1 MTEESTSL
9 PPKDWLRRKPV
20 QLGIAATVCVML
32 LALAG
37 LWWAR
42 HAHQQ
47 PSPAVDNRPVGASGL
62 PLPRF
67 VSISARRANLR
78 SGPGRAYPVRWVYTR
93 RNWPLKVIRE
103 YGVWRQVEDIDG
115 TTGWM
120 HAALLSGRR
129 FGVIRADRPVALHA
143 KPRPD
148 SVVLYRAEPGVL
160 VRILR
165 CGPAWCRVRIA
176 GGKAWIQKTALWGV
190 LPREIID

>member
-1 MTEESTSL
+1 MTEET
-9 PPKDWLRRKPV
+9 RRLSPSRWRRAKPAPIA
-20 QLGIAATVCVML
+20 IAAAGLIL
-32 LALAG
+32 LVVGG

-42 HAHQQ
+42 GAHRGE
-47 PSPAVDNRPVGASGL
+47 PPPADTRPVGASGL

-67 VSISARRANLR
+67 VSLSARRANLR
-78 SGPGRAYPVRWVYTR
+78 SGPGRDYPVRWVYTR

-129 FGVIRADRPVALHA
+129 FGVIRGDRPVVLHA
-143 KPRPD
+143 KPRAD
-148 SVVLYRAEPGVL
+148 SMVLYRAEPGVL

-165 CGPAWCRVRIA
+165 CGPVWCRVRIA
-176 GGKAWIQKTALWGV
+176 GGRAWVPKTALWGV
-190 LPREIID
+190 LPRELID

>member
-1 MTEESTSL
+1 MTEETRRLS
-9 PPKDWLRRKPV
+9 PPGWLRGKPAASV
-20 QLGIAATVCVML
+20 AIAAGVLLV

-42 HAHQQ
+42 GTHRDG
-47 PSPAVDNRPVGASGL
+47 PPPADNRPVGASGL

-67 VSISARRANLR
+67 VSVSARRANLR
-78 SGPGRAYPVRWVYTR
+78 SGPGRGYPVRWVYTR
-93 RNWPLKVIRE
+93 RNWPLKVVRE
-103 YGVWRQVEDIDG
+103 YGVWRQVVDIDG

-129 FGVIRADRPVALHA
+129 YGVIRGDRPVALHA
-143 KPRPD
+143 KPRAD
-148 SVVLYRAEPGVL
+148 SMVLYRAEPGVL

-176 GGKAWIQKTALWGV
+176 GGKAWVPKTALWGV

>member
-1 MTEESTSL
+1 MTEETTRL
-9 PPKDWLRRKPV
+9 PPARWLRRKRTAV
-20 QLGIAATVCVML
+20 GVAVVGVL
-32 LALAG
+32 LVVLAG
-37 LWWAR
+37 LWWAHNEQR
-42 HAHQQ
+42 QQ
-47 PSPAVDNRPVGASGL
+47 PRVIDDRPLGASGL

-67 VSISARRANLR
+67 VSLSARRANLR
-78 SGPGRAYPVRWVYTR
+78 SGPGRGYPVRWVYTR

-103 YGVWRQVEDIDG
+103 YGVWRQVMDIDG

-129 FGVIRADRPVALHA
+129 FGVIRGDRPIALHA
-143 KPRPD
+143 RPRTD

-176 GGKAWIQKTALWGV
+176 GGKAWVPKTALWGV
-190 LPREIID
+190 LPQEIID